1 MRSLVMLSQSFGEEK
16 KKKKNKGTDWRPR
29 VRESLPPGYGLANTA
44 KC

>member
-16 KKKKNKGTDWRPR
+16 KKETDRRHW
-29 VRESLPPGYGLANTA
+29 VHESLPRGYRLANTA